1 MVMIHPEVGINMAIF
16 AMFFA
21 ILSTE
26 LMAASAFIFRYS
38 EAEKKVTKYIIP
50 IWEITGGT
58 FFVFYAVNLEALIP
72 EIIPFVAY
80 TFVAYILVFLI
91 LYVLRNAS
99 IISAE
104 FIWKNRRIDRK
115 LLYRAY
121 SVITYVLGVIVLIIY
136 TSVISGV
143 GIDFPARTFNLA
155 SFVSF
160 LPNDGFII
168 GSAVLLFGMASIYY
182 ALDVNRFL
190 SLAVVLI
197 GMVIAGVSYIHL
209 GDVVHPYFLTIPVVL
224 TIAAP
229 DHAVQQEDREVR
241 AQQNR
246 LPGPDCGICVLS
258 RILRIPVPAWEDA
271 KHTDNTEQQRH
282 ADAGILHH
290 DSRRPDT
297 PGPIGDVLRRIH
309 EEGREGGRHRE
320 HGGLRCSPVHP
331 PS

>member
-1 MVMIHPEVGINMAIF
+1 M
-16 AMFFA
+16 
-21 ILSTE
+21 
-26 LMAASAFIFRYS
+26 
-38 EAEKKVTKYIIP
+38 
-50 IWEITGGT
+50 
-58 FFVFYAVNLEALIP
+58 FYAVNLEALIP

-229 DHAVQQEDREVR
+229 IMQFSRKTEKFVHNKIAFQGLIAVSVFFLAYSAYPYLLGRTL
-241 AQQNR
+241 N
-246 LPGPDCGICVLS
+246 
-258 RILRIPVPAWEDA
+258 IL
-271 KHTDNTEQQRH
+271 T
-282 ADAGILHH
+282 ILNN
-290 DSRRPDT
+290 SAMQT
-297 PGPIGDVLRRIH
+297 QVFYTTIV
-309 EEGREGGRHRE
+309 
-320 HGGLRCSPVHP
+320 GGLILLALSVMYFDVYMKKGERGGDIESTEA
-331 PS
+331 